1 MELTAPA
8 GETLTVKDL
17 LQPVRTATRITRPT
31 RIMCDIARSIKAVL
45 DRTISSTA
53 YCQVLPEIGPFFG
66 PFLAIVAMEGEKV

>member
-1 MELTAPA
+1 
-8 GETLTVKDL
+8 
-17 LQPVRTATRITRPT
+17 
-31 RIMCDIARSIKAVL
+31 MCDIARSIKAVL